1 MKYYV
6 EDTCEVICEDNGRKV
21 VGDILAFNE
30 RRNLT
35 VSINK
40 SIKLMM
46 SWNGRIYEGKMSGM
60 SFVSDG
66 PIIRSVKEG
75 R

>member
-1 MKYYV
+1 MKHYV

>member
-21 VGDILAFNE
+21 VGGILAFNE